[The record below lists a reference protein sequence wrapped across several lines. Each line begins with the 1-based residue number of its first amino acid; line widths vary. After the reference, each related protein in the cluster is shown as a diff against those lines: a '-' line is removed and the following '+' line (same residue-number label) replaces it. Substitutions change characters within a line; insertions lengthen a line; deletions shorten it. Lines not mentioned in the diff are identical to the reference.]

1 MVALGVS
8 NLCFML
14 PWQFAQFVLL
24 TQVNPDHA
32 APLALTRSAPQV
44 SPVAFFLLQ
53 VASLFAS
60 YILGYLAA
68 TKMQTI
74 LVTHMVR
81 SNRDL
86 SHSEVEL
93 GLSCCCRDGS
103 CQPRPSGGISYRLI
117 VHSNMFIPRT
127 FCYLSLM
134 WIS

>member
-32 APLALTRSAPQV
+32 VQLALTRSAPQV
-44 SPVAFFLLQ
+44 LPVALFLLQ

-81 SNRDL
+81 
-86 SHSEVEL
+86 
-93 GLSCCCRDGS
+93 
-103 CQPRPSGGISYRLI
+103 
-117 VHSNMFIPRT
+117 
-127 FCYLSLM
+127 
-134 WIS
+134 